1 MNKGNPAPLWLLAG
15 RDRGM
20 NATPCNTLPVN
31 GSSLESYGEGNANR
45 KIPLG
50 SGLGA

>member
-20 NATPCNTLPVN
+20 NATPRNTLPVN
-31 GSSLESYGEGNANR
+31 GSSLESDGEGNANR
-45 KIPLG
+45 EIPLG